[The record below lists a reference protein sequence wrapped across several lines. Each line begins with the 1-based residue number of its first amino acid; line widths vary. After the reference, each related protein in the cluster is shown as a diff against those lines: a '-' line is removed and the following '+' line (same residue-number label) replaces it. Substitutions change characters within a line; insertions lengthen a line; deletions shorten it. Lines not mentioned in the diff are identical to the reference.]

1 MIQATNLSPVG
12 GLEFYL
18 KKLFYAWHYN
28 GHLCSAGETVYLR
41 VMLHKENRAGRERGA
56 VPVALSNILDP
67 AMPEVSHPSRIPI
80 LYSSQASYFFLF
92 FSLKN

>member
-41 VMLHKENRAGRERGA
+41 VMLHKENSREG
-56 VPVALSNILDP
+56 
-67 AMPEVSHPSRIPI
+67 EGGG
-80 LYSSQASYFFLF
+80 SS
-92 FSLKN
+92 SLV